1 MPSKREAYE
10 NLPPEPRDAFRA
22 ICVEWGK
29 QFSKVPLASPED
41 EDKFIGFGGIHLTG
55 VRRDPHQC
63 SAADRHGRFAPG
75 RSRLVG
81 MPSPFGR
88 LGGQLPRPSA
98 GNEILE
104 THRLVGHGQLEP
116 AR

>member
-41 EDKFIGFGGIHLTG
+41 EDKFIDFMVDAIEP
-55 VRRDPHQC
+55 RR
-63 SAADRHGRFAPG
+63 RNG
-75 RSRLVG
+75 
-81 MPSPFGR
+81 
-88 LGGQLPRPSA
+88 
-98 GNEILE
+98 
-104 THRLVGHGQLEP
+104 
-116 AR
+116 